1 MGEEC
6 IFVAVGAV
14 LGVLTLII
22 VYVIYY
28 WCKNKKR
35 RALVQFFDTT
45 SFKHISKTFRSRYQN
60 ATFEIK
66 YSKEEI
72 VSDIPLVVFCLSTS
86 RVEDECRSALEGIL
100 YTPSTTLLVV
110 LHRLKDSDT
119 SAVISFFKF
128 DGHRNWIGFVNELLE
143 QQHDNHGNQKN
154 GLRLWED
161 GRGRRSWEVQKRHSI
176 DQEKIRHEV
185 LRKLNRE
192 CTICQ
197 TQMTSLGN
205 QKAMLSRNLV
215 IERCCLAGAS
225 K

>member
-128 DGHRNWIGFVNELLE
+128 DGITETVHLGFAEKGPKFSKSTDLRIKDFLRNCSLE
-143 QQHDNHGNQKN
+143 SDSN
-154 GLRLWED
+154 
-161 GRGRRSWEVQKRHSI
+161 
-176 DQEKIRHEV
+176 
-185 LRKLNRE
+185 
-192 CTICQ
+192 
-197 TQMTSLGN
+197 
-205 QKAMLSRNLV
+205 
-215 IERCCLAGAS
+215 
-225 K
+225 